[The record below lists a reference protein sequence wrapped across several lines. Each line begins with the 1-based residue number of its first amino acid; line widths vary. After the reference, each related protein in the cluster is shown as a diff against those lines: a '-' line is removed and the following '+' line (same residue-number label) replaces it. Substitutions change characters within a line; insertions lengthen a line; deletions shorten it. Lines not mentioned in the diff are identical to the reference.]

1 MSTVTPSND
10 FLQVQPEVQSS
21 RVMSQDQLNDHE
33 IKAMEDQQRKL
44 KYFTDTTNEEQQQQQ
59 ERELFINLSLV
70 TLFSKMSSTIID
82 IINELLQITR
92 DSQMNEII
100 YIFIQKDRLIY
111 LGMLFVII
119 SIAMYLIDVTQ

>member
-10 FLQVQPEVQSS
+10 FLQVRPEVQSS
-21 RVMSQDQLNDHE
+21 RVMSKAQLNDQE
-33 IKAMEDQQRKL
+33 IQAMEDQQRKL
-44 KYFTDTTNEEQQQQQ
+44 KYFTDTTNEELQQQQ
-59 ERELFINLSLV
+59 EKELFINLSLV

-82 IINELLQITR
+82 IINELLQVTR

-100 YIFIQKDRLIY
+100 FIFIQKDRLIY

-119 SIAMYLIDVTQ
+119 SLAMYLIDVTQ

>member
-44 KYFTDTTNEEQQQQQ
+44 KYFTDTTNEEQQHQQ